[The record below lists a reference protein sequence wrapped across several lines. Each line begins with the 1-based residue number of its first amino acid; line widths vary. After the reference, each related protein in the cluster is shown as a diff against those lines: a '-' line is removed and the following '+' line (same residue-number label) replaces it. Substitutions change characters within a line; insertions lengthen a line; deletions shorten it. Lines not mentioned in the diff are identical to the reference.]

1 MYSPLDTLIRQLS
14 KLPGFGQRSA
24 RRAVLHLLE
33 HKDDKMPA
41 IIETMQQVR
50 DNIKQCESCFAYDVT
65 SPCQIC
71 SNLRRDNSIICV
83 VESMADVW
91 AIERVGIYR
100 GVYHV
105 LHGRLSIVDK
115 KTPESLKIP
124 QLIAKCDTMAEII
137 LATSVTL
144 EGKTTERYIIDTLIE
159 TYPSPTDNNICA
171 KKITRLSQGIPVGGE
186 LDFLD
191 NGTLSAA
198 FNQRNLL

>member
-1 MYSPLDTLIRQLS
+1 
-14 KLPGFGQRSA
+14 
-24 RRAVLHLLE
+24 
-33 HKDDKMPA
+33 
-41 IIETMQQVR
+41 
-50 DNIKQCESCFAYDVT
+50 
-65 SPCQIC
+65 
-71 SNLRRDNSIICV
+71 
-83 VESMADVW
+83 
-91 AIERVGIYR
+91 
-100 GVYHV
+100 V